1 MTCPK
6 QHGKV
11 LMKLGLESRIWGF
24 WARFSRILWI
34 FEGIGSWMDF
44 KVSLNSLNLYAT
56 IL

>member
-6 QHGKV
+6 QCVKV
-11 LMKLGLESRIWGF
+11 LVKLGLESSIWGF

-44 KVSLNSLNLYAT
+44 KVSLNPLDLHAT